1 MGKRMIAWR
10 LNEIMAKRR
19 IKNKDLAAALGIDE
33 NSVHRLRRTDE
44 MPRLT
49 AERLNGLCI
58 ALECQP
64 GDLIVFI
71 PDDDTDSTTT
81 KDAPSKFKPI
91 PVREYLKSK
100 AEQSPAQDIAA

>member
-10 LNEIMAKRR
+10 LNEIMAKKR
-19 IKNKDLAAALGIDE
+19 IRNKDLAAALGIDE

-71 PDDDTDSTTT
+71 PDDDTNSTITGD
-81 KDAPSKFKPI
+81 KPNKPKPI
-91 PVREYLKSK
+91 PVKEYLKSK
-100 AEQSPAQDIAA
+100 VEKSQAEDIAA

>member
-1 MGKRMIAWR
+1 MDKRMIAWR
-10 LNEIMAKRR
+10 LNEIMAKKR
-19 IKNKDLAAALGIDE
+19 IRNKDLAAALGIDE

-49 AERLNGLCI
+49 GERLNGLCI

-71 PDDDTDSTTT
+71 SDDDTDTTGEEQQ
-81 KDAPSKFKPI
+81 KVKPI

-100 AEQSPAQDIAA
+100 ADNSQLQDIAA

>member
-58 ALECQP
+58 ALECNP

-71 PDDDTDSTTT
+71 PDDETDTTAKGDEGKKVT
-81 KDAPSKFKPI
+81 PI

-100 AEQSPAQDIAA
+100 ADKSQVQDIAA

>member
-1 MGKRMIAWR
+1 MIAWR

-58 ALECQP
+58 ALECNP

-71 PDDDTDSTTT
+71 PDDETDTTAKGDKKKVT
-81 KDAPSKFKPI
+81 PI

-100 AEQSPAQDIAA
+100 ADKSQVQDIAA